1 MGGREEPAMDPVTM
15 SYYAAVCAAL
25 GYGAGGIRSK
35 ALRIGLGVAVGL
47 VAAALLPS
55 IRAGLGL

>member
-1 MGGREEPAMDPVTM
+1 MDPVTM
-15 SYYAAVCAAL
+15 SYYASVCAAL

-35 ALRIGLGVAVGL
+35 VLRIGLGVAVGL

>member
-1 MGGREEPAMDPVTM
+1 MDPVTM

-25 GYGAGGIRSK
+25 GYGAGGIHSK

-47 VAAALLPS
+47 AAAALLPW
-55 IRAGLGL
+55 IRAQTGV